1 MAEEQ
6 KEPEKE
12 PVVYTPEEL
21 ATISDLTG
29 FFLKAPGQ
37 VDVPESETGE
47 EAPGEAAEGTEL
59 PEGAAPAA
67 DAAAPKRPIADL
79 AKFDDVLNMDMDNF
93 DAAPAASEVQDVP
106 LADEMGESG
115 APPTDLDL
123 GAEPMGDLPPSQ
135 GIPDA
140 ADMGDFAVTP
150 EPAGEASTD
159 FNFDLP
165 AEPAGEAG
173 APAETPGTGDM
184 DFGSFDLPPATSDA
198 PGADMAADDFALPE
212 TPPDTAPVADMGE
225 PPDFGA
231 PAADDLAFPAG
242 DQPVEPSFDLPD
254 QPLAEPAAADLGA
267 DSMGGDF
274 NFDAPATEPAAD
286 FGALGAEAPIGAEAP
301 GLDDFALPD
310 ATPVA
315 DTPAA
320 EPDMGDFASAP
331 AAQDDSFNFESS
343 APSLDD
349 LSPEVA
355 LGAGAA
361 AGALTGA
368 SLSSDLSSLAA
379 EEAGSV
385 DPTTLRR
392 VRETLRSFPAPLRR
406 RLSKALLDENMK
418 PADSAELMRLLSE
431 GASANE
437 IGAWLDHK
445 NVSEVPEDDAGAES
459 GPRIIMARPE
469 YTDEGLARQERLIKL
484 TRFGAI
490 AAFVLIAV
498 VGGAYFSLL
507 KPMFYRQAVAKGR
520 DMIMQRGSA
529 AIPDAE
535 RQFEKALSYYD
546 RDTYA
551 YLQYAD
557 AYRYKGLYADA
568 FAKLFAE
575 VKIPGNAAAMRV
587 GDKEIRSSGE
597 LFGNLKRVPVVAY
610 GGENVVN
617 VNGTPLAMGKK
628 GAYVISHLD
637 NKKDEAQVLLAL
649 GSFHANPSRRFAR
662 EPYKNNYLGADY
674 YRRVLMANPATPAFK
689 KEEMMDRAV
698 MGIGDIFYHEKD
710 YDRAL
715 DYYKKIVDK
724 EPDNVTAH
732 AGILKAL
739 IRLFQLN
746 NDPRMVIQHHTLVKN
761 RKLENKLPMYIKAR
775 LASFYIDLPA
785 ENELRVKYNISPAN
799 MLTGQQLKT
808 RADDLLTS
816 IFNSS
821 ETDNF
826 GVKHEGSR
834 FAEGYYQRARSFA
847 KDKNQVRM
855 ALKQY
860 EYAYHYDPRHF
871 MALNDR
877 AEILTMLND
886 FAGAQELLKMAKQL
900 STPERLAE
908 LGENEQDET
917 LSEAPVGLI
926 SFNMGK
932 AMYLDAIRDLSNSES
947 WFRLKEVQ
955 KYRSH
960 SDAGTN
966 ALLAHLDRI
975 ELEFNDARSLGIAG
989 TKAES
994 ELMYFSGWSKFVRN
1008 DHRGALSDWEKIE
1021 PEKTASLP
1029 SLSLAQSH
1037 CYYRLAIEEPRR
1049 EQREKYLDSA
1059 LGLLF
1064 YSQDRYNARISTITR
1079 IDAGNDKHTRLVS
1092 NLAIIENNIG
1102 AIYELL
1108 DDEQKSLMHY
1118 WKSIEN
1124 SKRIGKENEIANL
1137 NIRLS
1142 FKRKSLGEGENFPV
1156 IMDYVPPLTDEL

>member
-1 MAEEQ
+1 MADEQ
-6 KEPEKE
+6 PKPEIT
-12 PVVYTPEEL
+12 YTPEEL
-21 ATISDLTG
+21 ATINELTS
-29 FFLKAPGQ
+29 FFQKAPGQ
-37 VDVPESETGE
+37 VDLGE
-47 EAPGEAAEGTEL
+47 VEDAAEKPADGDL
-59 PEGAAPAA
+59 GDAAALAAGAAAV
-67 DAAAPKRPIADL
+67 DAAAPKRPVADL
-79 AKFDDVLNMDMDNF
+79 TKFDDVMNMDIDNF
-93 DAAPAASEVQDVP
+93 DAPPAADEPQDVP
-106 LADEMGESG
+106 LADEP
-115 APPTDLDL
+115 APAMDF
-123 GAEPMGDLPPSQ
+123 DLPESTPLV
-135 GIPDA
+135 DA
-140 ADMGDFAVTP
+140 ADTGDFALP
-150 EPAGEASTD
+150 GIEPAGEPAPADDLASD
-159 FNFDLP
+159 FNFDETPATPTAEPAADALDFGALDLPPATSEATPDTTPADDFGLPAPDAGADLDFGAPAEVPAEAAPLDFDLP
-165 AEPAGEAG
+165 AEPA
-173 APAETPGTGDM
+173 AE
-184 DFGSFDLPPATSDA
+184 
-198 PGADMAADDFALPE
+198 
-212 TPPDTAPVADMGE
+212 
-225 PPDFGA
+225 A
-231 PAADDLAFPAG
+231 PAADFAAPAG
-242 DQPVEPSFDLPD
+242 DDFAAPAGDDFAFPET
-254 QPLAEPAAADLGA
+254 PAADTG
-267 DSMGGDF
+267 SDF
-274 NFDAPATEPAAD
+274 NFDAPAADGFDTIAPA
-286 FGALGAEAPIGAEAP
+286 AEAP
-301 GLDDFALPD
+301 LDLG
-310 ATPVA
+310 
-315 DTPAA
+315 DTPA
-320 EPDMGDFASAP
+320 PDMGDFASAP
-331 AAQDDSFNFESS
+331 AAQQQDDSFNFDSS

-361 AGALTGA
+361 AGALAGA

-379 EEAGSV
+379 EEAATV
-385 DPTTLRR
+385 DPATIRR

-418 PADSAELMRLLSE
+418 PADSNELMRLLSE

-437 IGAWLDHK
+437 ISAWLDSK
-445 NVSEVPEDDAGAES
+445 NVEEIPEETADAA

-507 KPMFYRQAVAKGR
+507 KPYFYRQAVAKGR
-520 DMIMQRGSA
+520 DMILQRGSA

-557 AYRYKGLYADA
+557 AYRYKGLYGEA
-568 FAKLFAE
+568 FAKLFGE
-575 VKIPGNAAAMRV
+575 VKLPGMAAKV
-587 GDKEIRSSGE
+587 TDKEVRSSAE
-597 LFGNLKRVPVVAY
+597 LFGALKRVPVVAY
-610 GGENVVN
+610 AGNENMVA
-617 VNGTPLAMGKK
+617 VNGTPLALGKK

-637 NKKDEAQVLLAL
+637 NRKDEAQVLLAL
-649 GSFHANPSRRFAR
+649 GSFHSNPSRRFSR
-662 EPYKNNYLGADY
+662 EPYKNNFLGADY

-724 EPDNVTAH
+724 EPDNATAH
-732 AGILKAL
+732 AGIIKSL
-739 IRLFQLN
+739 IKLFHLN
-746 NDPRMVIQHHTLVKN
+746 NDPRMVIQHHTMIRGK
-761 RKLENKLPMYIKAR
+761 KIENKLPMYIKAR

-785 ENELRVKYNISPAN
+785 ENELRVKYNISPAS

-808 RADDLLTS
+808 RADDLLNS

-821 ETDNF
+821 ETDIF
-826 GVKHEGSR
+826 GVKHEGTK
-834 FAEGYYQRARSFA
+834 FAEGYYQRARSYA
-847 KDKNQVRM
+847 KDKGQVRM
-855 ALKQY
+855 ALKQF

-877 AEILTMLND
+877 AELLTSLND
-886 FAGAQELLKMAKQL
+886 FAGATELLRLAKQL
-900 STPERLAE
+900 STPEKLSE

-917 LSEAPVGLI
+917 LSEAPVGI
-926 SFNMGK
+926 IAFNMGK
-932 AMYLDAIRDLSNSES
+932 AMYLDAIRDLANSET
-947 WFRLKEVQ
+947 WLRLKEVQ
-955 KYRSH
+955 KYRSN
-960 SDAGTN
+960 SDNGAS

-975 ELEFNDARSLGIAG
+975 ELEFNEAKSLGLAG

-994 ELMYFSGWSKFVRN
+994 ELMYFSGWSKFVKN
-1008 DHRGALSDWEKIE
+1008 DHRGALSDWEKID

-1029 SLSLAQSH
+1029 NLSLAQSH
-1037 CYYRLAIEEPRR
+1037 CYYRLAVEESLPAKRD
-1049 EQREKYLDSA
+1049 KYLDSA

-1064 YSQDRYNARISTITR
+1064 YSQDRYTARAGTITR
-1079 IDAGNDKHTRLVS
+1079 IDASNEKHARLMS

-1102 AIYELL
+1102 AIYEML

-1142 FKRKSLGEGENFPV
+1142 FKRKALGEGENFPV
-1156 IMDYVPPLTDEL
+1156 IMDYVPPLITEDL

>member
-1 MAEEQ
+1 MLPITTMAEEQ
-6 KEPEKE
+6 KEQEKE

-21 ATISDLTG
+21 ATINDLTS
-29 FFLKAPGQ
+29 FFQKAPGQ
-37 VDVPESETGE
+37 VEL
-47 EAPGEAAEGTEL
+47 AADEDEL
-59 PEGAAPAA
+59 AQPVGDDDLSLADAAPLA

-79 AKFDDVLNMDMDNF
+79 SKFDDVLDMDMDNF
-93 DAAPAASEVQDVP
+93 DAPKAGEEMQDVP
-106 LADEMGESG
+106 LTD
-115 APPTDLDL
+115 APLAEDKPATPDTGLDF
-123 GAEPMGDLPPSQ
+123 GLPPSD
-135 GIPDA
+135 GLVDA
-140 ADMGDFAVTP
+140 ADTGDFALP
-150 EPAGEASTD
+150 GIEDSAAPMDFDAAPAADTGSD

-165 AEPAGEAG
+165 ADTTPA
-173 APAETPGTGDM
+173 AETPPAGDLDFGALDLAPATSEQPAPTDDFNLPETAPADNADFPPAGDM
-184 DFGSFDLPPATSDA
+184 DFGAT
-198 PGADMAADDFALPE
+198 
-212 TPPDTAPVADMGE
+212 PDS
-225 PPDFGA
+225 A
-231 PAADDLAFPAG
+231 PASPEF
-242 DQPVEPSFDLPD
+242 
-254 QPLAEPAAADLGA
+254 
-267 DSMGGDF
+267 
-274 NFDAPATEPAAD
+274 
-286 FGALGAEAPIGAEAP
+286 
-301 GLDDFALPD
+301 GLDDFALP
-310 ATPVA
+310 AETPA
-315 DTPAA
+315 DTGFDLPAEPADAGFDAAAPADLGDLGGDTGSDFNFDAPPAA
-320 EPDMGDFASAP
+320 DAAPGFDDMALPAADTTPSLDDFSSAP
-331 AAQDDSFNFESS
+331 AAQDDSFNFDSS

-355 LGAGAA
+355 LGAGAG
-361 AGALTGA
+361 AGALAGA

-379 EEAGSV
+379 EEAGTV
-385 DPTTLRR
+385 DPATLRR
-392 VRETLRSFPAPLRR
+392 VRDTLRSFPAPLRR
-406 RLSKALLDENMK
+406 RLSKALLDEDMK

-431 GASANE
+431 GASAHE
-437 IGAWLDHK
+437 VGAWLDHK
-445 NVSEVPEDDAGAES
+445 NVSEVPEDAEGSES

-469 YTDEGLARQERLIKL
+469 YTDEGLARQEKLIKL

-490 AAFVLIAV
+490 AAFVAITL
-498 VGGAYFSLL
+498 VGGVYFMLL

-520 DMIMQRGSA
+520 DMILQRGAS

-568 FAKLFAE
+568 FSKLFAE
-575 VKIPGNAAAMRV
+575 VKLPGNLGSVKA

-597 LFGNLKRVPVVAY
+597 LFGSLKRVPVVAY
-610 GGENVVN
+610 NGDSMVV
-617 VNGTPLAMGKK
+617 VNGTPLALVKK

-649 GSFHANPSRRFAR
+649 GQFHANPSRRFAR
-662 EPYKNNYLGADY
+662 DALKNNYLGADY
-674 YRRVLMANPATPAFK
+674 YRRVLMAHPAAPAFK

-715 DYYKKIVDK
+715 DYYKKIIDK

-746 NDPRMVIQHHTLVKN
+746 NDPRMVIQHHTVIKGK
-761 RKLENKLPMYIKAR
+761 KLEHKLPMYIKAR
-775 LASFYIDLPA
+775 LASFYTDLPA

-808 RADDLLTS
+808 RTDDLLTS

-826 GVKHEGSR
+826 GVKHEGAK
-834 FAEGYYQRARSFA
+834 FAEGYYQRARSYA

-855 ALKQY
+855 ALKQF

-877 AEILTMLND
+877 AEILMLLND
-886 FAGAQELLKMAKQL
+886 FSGAQELLKMAKQL
-900 STPERLAE
+900 STPEKLAE

-917 LSEAPVGLI
+917 LSEAPVGTI
-926 SFNMGK
+926 AFNMGK

-960 SDAGTN
+960 TDQGTN

-975 ELEFNDARSLGIAG
+975 ELEFNEARTLGIAG

-1008 DHRGALSDWEKIE
+1008 DHRGALSDWEKID

-1029 SLSLAQSH
+1029 NLSLAQSH
-1037 CYYRLAIEEPRR
+1037 CYYRLAVEETSSA
-1049 EQREKYLDSA
+1049 QREKYLDSA

-1064 YSQDRYNARISTITR
+1064 YSQDRYNARMGTITR
-1079 IDAGNDKHTRLVS
+1079 IDAGNEKHARLVS

-1118 WKSIEN
+1118 WKSVEN

-1142 FKRKSLGEGENFPV
+1142 FKRKALTDGENVPV
-1156 IMDYVPPLTDEL
+1156 IMDFVPPLVD